1 MSNSFS
7 ERVYEA
13 VRKIPRGQVA
23 TYGQIAAMA
32 GKPGA
37 ARAVGNALHRNPFEG
52 DVPCHRV
59 VNAAGRLS
67 PNFAF
72 GGWEI
77 QAKLLEGEGVRVRS
91 GYVVDRS
98 FKWK

>member
-1 MSNSFS
+1 MSFS
-7 ERVYEA
+7 EEVYAA

-23 TYGQIAAMA
+23 TYGQIAAMV

-59 VNAAGRLS
+59 VSASGRLS
-67 PNFAF
+67 PCFAF

-77 QAKLLEGEGVRVRS
+77 QAKLLEGEGVKTR
-91 GYVVDRS
+91 GCYVIERS
-98 FKWK
+98 FSS